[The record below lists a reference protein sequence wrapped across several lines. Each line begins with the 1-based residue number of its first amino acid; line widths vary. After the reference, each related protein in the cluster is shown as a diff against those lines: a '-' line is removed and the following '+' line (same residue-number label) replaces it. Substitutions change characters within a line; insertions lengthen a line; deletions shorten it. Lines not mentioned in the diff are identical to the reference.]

1 MTETL
6 PYAEA
11 TRILLNAESI
21 LLVTHFNPDG
31 DAIGSLLGL
40 GNALRALGKR
50 VDCAVDKEL
59 PEYLRFLPGAETVL
73 PKLTA
78 GSWSVMVSLDS
89 SDEERSGDVGAYGR
103 AHSSFVINVD
113 HHPTNTRFG
122 HLHLI
127 KPQAVSTTEIVLEWV
142 QQMQIPI
149 TREIAVPLLTGLVT
163 DTIGFSTSNVTAYSL
178 AQAQILMEAGA
189 SLTEITQRTL
199 NSMPYRTVELWKQA
213 LQTVTLQDGVISALI
228 RREVWESLGL
238 TEPSD
243 DGLVSWLCT
252 ANEAMVSVT
261 FRETSD
267 GAVNLS
273 FRCKPGYNVASVA
286 FALGGGGHTQ
296 ASGATVKGTLDDVY
310 ARVMPM
316 LKDAVRSG
324 ELVIS

>member
-11 TRILLNAESI
+11 TQTLLNAESI

-31 DAIGSLLGL
+31 DAMGSLLGL

-50 VDCAVDKEL
+50 VDLAVDKDI
-59 PEYLRFLPGAETVL
+59 PDYLEFLPGTDTVL
-73 PKLTA
+73 TKLTE

-89 SDEERSGDVGAYGR
+89 SDEERSGDVGIFGR
-103 AHSSFVINVD
+103 ANSPLVINVD

-127 KPQAVSTTEIVLEWV
+127 KPHAVSTTEIILEWV
-142 QQMQIPI
+142 QQMGVPL

-163 DTIGFSTSNVTAYSL
+163 DTIGFSTSNVNAYTL
-178 AQAQILMEAGA
+178 AQAQILMQAGA

-213 LQTVTLQDGVISALI
+213 LQTVTLQEGVISALI
-228 RREVWESLGL
+228 RREVWEKLGL
-238 TEPSD
+238 SEPSD
-243 DGLVSWLCT
+243 DGLVSWLCS
-252 ANEAMVSVT
+252 ANEAMISVT
-261 FRETSD
+261 FRETND

-296 ASGATVKGTLDDVY
+296 ASGATVKGTVDEVY
-310 ARVMPM
+310 ARVIPM
-316 LKDAVRSG
+316 LTEAVRNG